1 MTAYKGIAS
10 GKTYVLGGLI
20 ARGGEGAVYEITSH
34 SGKVAKIYTSAVERV
49 RLEKL
54 SALIKLDNAQLQAS
68 SAWPQEVIA
77 DAAKRPVGF
86 VMPAVTGGKP
96 LHLFITPS
104 DRLQYGAGLSYADL
118 VSIAANL
125 ARAVATFHHFGV
137 VLADINFSNFL
148 VLSDG
153 TVRIIDCD
161 SVQLGTKAKFRS
173 CVAMEEFVPPELQ
186 GKRMADVTRTADHDN
201 YGLAVL
207 IFLLLV
213 MGRHP
218 CSGNGAT
225 PIGTAIAQ
233 RMHPFGRAHSNRCP
247 FCVLG
252 IEATEIISP
261 EIRQLFKSAFDAGGL
276 LKRARRPSAT
286 DWERALSA
294 FRRSITVCAANPAH
308 AYEPTASSCPWC
320 RIEANDMPALF
331 QPTPA
336 SRLPQRPP
344 KKSML
349 KSLLSLVS
357 EPSR

>member
-20 ARGGEGAVYEITSH
+20 ARGGEGAVHEITSH
-34 SGKVAKIYTSAVERV
+34 PGKVAKIYTSAVERV

-68 SAWPQEVIA
+68 SAWPQEIIA

-104 DRLQYGAGLSYADL
+104 DRLQHGAKLSFPDL
-118 VSIAANL
+118 FAIAGNL

-148 VLSDG
+148 VLNDG

-161 SVQLGTKAKFRS
+161 SVQIGTKAKFRS
-173 CVAMEEFVPPELQ
+173 TVAMEEFVPPELQ

-218 CSGNGAT
+218 CSGNGGT
-225 PIGTAIAQ
+225 PMGAAIAQ
-233 RMHPFGRAHSNRCP
+233 RMHPFGSKHSRTCP

-252 IEATEIISP
+252 ILPKEIVSA
-261 EIRQLFKSAFDAGGL
+261 EMRDLFKGAFDGGGFFSG
-276 LKRARRPSAT
+276 ARPTAIT
-286 DWERALSA
+286 WERAIA
-294 FRRSITVCAANPAH
+294 ATRSQLIVCKANPAH
-308 AYEPTASSCPWC
+308 AYTASAKDCPWC
-320 RIEANDMPALF
+320 RIEAAGRPALF
-331 QPTPA
+331 APTPA
-336 SRLPQRPP
+336 ALLPSVPVSSGKRGTLARLLMR
-344 KKSML
+344 
-349 KSLLSLVS
+349 VA
-357 EPSR
+357 

>member
-1 MTAYKGIAS
+1 MTAYKGITS
-10 GKTYVLGGLI
+10 GSTYSLGGLV

-34 SGKVAKIYTSAVERV
+34 PGKVAKIYTSPVERM

-54 SALIKLDNAQLQAS
+54 GALIKLDNTRLQAS

-104 DRLQYGAGLSYADL
+104 DRLQHGAGLSYADL

-148 VLSDG
+148 VLRDG

-173 CVAMEEFVPPELQ
+173 SVAMEEFIPPELQ

-218 CSGNGAT
+218 CSGHGAT
-225 PIGTAIAQ
+225 PIGSAIAQ
-233 RMHPFGRAHSNRCP
+233 RMHPFGSKHSKTCP

-252 IEATEIISP
+252 ILPKEIVSG
-261 EIRQLFKSAFDAGGL
+261 EIRNLFKSAFDGGGFFSGD
-276 LKRARRPSAT
+276 RPTAIE
-286 DWERALSA
+286 WERALSSL
-294 FRRSITVCAANPAH
+294 RQQLVTCKTNPAH
-308 AYEPTASSCPWC
+308 AYAPTAKSCPWC
-320 RIEANDMPALF
+320 RIEEAGRPPLF
-331 QPTPA
+331 APTPT
-336 SRLPQRPP
+336 SRLPKPPARRPGVIAA
-344 KKSML
+344 
-349 KSLLSLVS
+349 LVGV
-357 EPSR
+357 

>member
-1 MTAYKGIAS
+1 MTDYKGIAS
-10 GKTYVLGGLI
+10 GKTYHLGSLI

-34 SGKVAKIYTSAVERV
+34 PGKVAKIYTGKVERV

-54 SALIKLDNAQLQAS
+54 GALIKLDNAQLQAS

-77 DAAKRPVGF
+77 DDAKRAVGF

-104 DRLQYGAGLSYADL
+104 DRLQHGAGLTYADL
-118 VSIAANL
+118 FDIAGNL

-148 VLSDG
+148 VLTDG

-161 SVQLGTKAKFRS
+161 SVQIGTKAKFRS
-173 CVAMEEFVPPELQ
+173 TVAMEEFVPPELQ

-218 CSGNGAT
+218 CSGNGGT

-233 RMHPFGRAHSNRCP
+233 RMHPFGSKHSRTCP

-252 IEATEIISP
+252 ILPKEIVS
-261 EIRQLFKSAFDAGGL
+261 EEMRDLFKEAFDGGGFFS
-276 LKRARRPSAT
+276 RCRPTAIA
-286 DWERALSA
+286 WERAIA
-294 FRRSITVCAANPAH
+294 ATRSRLVVCKANPAH
-308 AYEPTASSCPWC
+308 AYSSAAKCCPWC
-320 RIEANDMPALF
+320 RIETAGRPPLF
-331 QPTPA
+331 APTPA
-336 SRLPQRPP
+336 SLLPRAQAPR
-344 KKSML
+344 KG
-349 KSLLSLVS
+349 LLASLVGS
-357 EPSR
+357 MSR

>member
-10 GKTYVLGGLI
+10 GTTYILGGLV
-20 ARGGEGAVYEITSH
+20 ARGGEGSVYELTSH
-34 SGKVAKIYTSAVERV
+34 PGKVAKIYSSPVDRM

-54 SALIKLDNAQLQAS
+54 GALIKLDNTRLQAS

-77 DAAKRPVGF
+77 DAAKQPVGF

-104 DRLQYGAGLSYADL
+104 DRLQHGARLSYPDL
-118 VSIAANL
+118 VAIAGNL
-125 ARAVATFHHFGV
+125 ARAVATFHHFKI
-137 VLADINFSNFL
+137 VLADINFANFL
-148 VLSDG
+148 VLTDG

-173 CVAMEEFVPPELQ
+173 AVAMEEFVPPELQ
-186 GKRMADVTRTADHDN
+186 GKRMSDVTRTPDHDN

-225 PIGTAIAQ
+225 PIGVAIAS
-233 RMHPFGRAHSNRCP
+233 RMHPFGSKHSKTCP

-252 IEATEIISP
+252 IDPKEIVSD
-261 EIRQLFKSAFDAGGL
+261 EMRGMFKRAFDGGGYFSSD
-276 LKRARRPSAT
+276 RPTAIA
-286 DWERALSA
+286 WERAAAS
-294 FRRSITVCAANPAH
+294 FRHELVTCKANPAH
-308 AYEPTASSCPWC
+308 AYAPAAKCCPWC
-320 RIEANDMPALF
+320 RIEASGRPPLF
-331 QPTPA
+331 APTPA
-336 SRLPQRPP
+336 SRLPPFPR
-344 KKSML
+344 KKHFL
-349 KSLLSLVS
+349 ASLLGA
-357 EPSR
+357 